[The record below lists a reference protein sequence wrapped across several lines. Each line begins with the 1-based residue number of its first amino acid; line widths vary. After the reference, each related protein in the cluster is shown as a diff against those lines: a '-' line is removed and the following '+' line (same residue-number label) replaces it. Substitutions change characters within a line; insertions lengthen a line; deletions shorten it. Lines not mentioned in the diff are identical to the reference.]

1 MWIKYGDYDLFLNKY
16 YVTGCKIPYRY
27 IKQADSYSFK

>member
-1 MWIKYGDYDLFLNKY
+1 MDKLWDEELFVNKS
-16 YVTGCKIPYRY
+16 YVTGCKIFYRY